1 VTRVP
6 ALYVAAVVL
15 VLVGLWLRLARS
27 TLPALRGDAAAL
39 PVPAAGP
46 RSTVPADAIPAND
59 YESIVAA
66 NIFSQTRVAPSVR
79 FEPAGRA
86 VKRAGPAAPRGP
98 TLKLYGITL
107 SPQGAVALIDA
118 DPKIPGAEIYHLG
131 DLVAGARLV
140 AITDSSV
147 TLAKP
152 SGPLVLYLLPARRRL
167 P

>member
-1 VTRVP
+1 MTRLP
-6 ALYVAAVVL
+6 ALYVAAVGL

-27 TLPALRGDAAAL
+27 ALPAPRADAAIQ
-39 PVPAAGP
+39 VPAAG
-46 RSTVPADAIPAND
+46 RRATAPADAVPATD

-79 FEPAGRA
+79 FVPAGQA
-86 VKRAGPAAPRGP
+86 VKRAAAPAAPRGP

-118 DPKIPGAEIYHLG
+118 DPKVPGAEIYHLG

-152 SGPLVLYLLPARRRL
+152 SGPLVLRLPPARRRL

>member
-1 VTRVP
+1 VTRLP
-6 ALYVAAVVL
+6 ALYVAAVGL

-27 TLPALRGDAAAL
+27 SLPDPRADAAAL
-39 PVPAAGP
+39 PVPAG
-46 RSTVPADAIPAND
+46 
-59 YESIVAA
+59 
-66 NIFSQTRVAPSVR
+66 Q
-79 FEPAGRA
+79 A
-86 VKRAGPAAPRGP
+86 VKRAAAPAAPRGP

-118 DPKIPGAEIYHLG
+118 DPKVPGAEIYHLG

-152 SGPLVLYLLPARRRL
+152 SGPLVLRLPPARRRL

>member
-1 VTRVP
+1 M
-6 ALYVAAVVL
+6 
-15 VLVGLWLRLARS
+15 
-27 TLPALRGDAAAL
+27 
-39 PVPAAGP
+39 PAAG
-46 RSTVPADAIPAND
+46 RRATAPADAVPATD

-66 NIFSQTRVAPSVR
+66 NIFSQTRAAPSVR
-79 FEPAGRA
+79 FVPAGQA
-86 VKRAGPAAPRGP
+86 VKRAAPAAAPRGP

-118 DPKIPGAEIYHLG
+118 DPKVPGAEIYHLG

-140 AITDSSV
+140 AMTDSSV

-152 SGPLVLYLLPARRRL
+152 SGPLVLRLPPARRRL